1 MKTKFSS
8 LTSGPRLIIG
18 VTLTLLIA
26 FGALIAHTVTK
37 QREATTN
44 VTIEICKKGP
54 NGQWEIIDR
63 AKAPA
68 NFTASI
74 LDLASGKELTS
85 NVNWSAKTEKG
96 TQLNVK
102 LARAAKVKLDATRG
116 LLELDTPFAVTANGK
131 QTALTSK
138 LTTESISTPIGQL
151 SGKKADLNIR
161 AKTLTAGVVGFGS
174 IKQRDVIDEVLR
186 GVNAKA
192 KVATV
197 GGARTVDELIVVIKG
212 DGRVV
217 AK

>member
-1 MKTKFSS
+1 MTIKISS
-8 LTSGPRLIIG
+8 LKSKLARITCA
-18 VTLTLLIA
+18 VVVLLA
-26 FGALIAHTVTK
+26 VCGLLLAEAGK

-102 LARAAKVKLDATRG
+102 LARAVKVKLDATRG

-131 QTALTSK
+131 QVALTSK
-138 LTTESISTPIGQL
+138 LTTESLSTPIGQL
-151 SGKKADLNIR
+151 VGKKAALNVS

-186 GVNAKA
+186 GVNAQGA
-192 KVATV
+192 PATV
-197 GGARTVDELIVVIKG
+197 GGTKIVDELIIVIKG